1 MLRRKLCPGV
11 HSSIGALVIA
21 AVVVTQCV
29 VGAVGA
35 GQTATELHLYLVAV
49 GDVPAD
55 MMNGLVAHFSARYG
69 VPIKTLTPLGFDR
82 ATFDESRRQLVADRV
97 IKAVRSRYPTLAKQ
111 PGTRVIAITPDDM
124 YMEAM
129 RDRWVFA
136 FSLRS
141 PDAHFAVVS
150 YARMDPANL
159 GDPPN
164 TDLLRLRLQKMIAKN
179 IGVMYFG
186 LRGSTNPR
194 SALFNNILGVDD
206 LDRMTEDFN
215 PK

>member
-97 IKAVRSRYPTLAKQ
+97 I
-111 PGTRVIAITPDDM
+111 
-124 YMEAM
+124 
-129 RDRWVFA
+129 
-136 FSLRS
+136 
-141 PDAHFAVVS
+141 
-150 YARMDPANL
+150 
-159 GDPPN
+159 
-164 TDLLRLRLQKMIAKN
+164 
-179 IGVMYFG
+179 
-186 LRGSTNPR
+186 
-194 SALFNNILGVDD
+194 
-206 LDRMTEDFN
+206 
-215 PK
+215 